1 MYQATRF
8 TRHSTN
14 KYKKYFSVW
23 LQSLFLQSQKNSSFY
38 AGGQALFGS
47 HPIAKAKVAHLVEHD
62 LAKVGVAG
70 SSPVF
75 RSRIQTQC
83 LDFFLVVTLVTG
95 HPGGGT
101 GRRAGLKI
109 Q

>member
-1 MYQATRF
+1 MAAIPIF
-8 TRHSTN
+8 AVP
-14 KYKKYFSVW
+14 KK
-23 LQSLFLQSQKNSSFY
+23 SSFY
-38 AGGQALFGS
+38 ASGLAYWGS
-47 HPIAKAKVAHLVEHD
+47 FPMRKAKVAHLVEHD

-109 Q
+109 QFPATEVRVQLPSGVLF